1 MVYVQTGAL
10 PTLTHVTCTP
20 IPKFPATRKAMVSSQ
35 LYMALHIF
43 SSSFNIPLQRYSVHT
58 HTHYRLTVGRKGIK
72 IKILQES
79 A

>member
-10 PTLTHVTCTP
+10 PTLTLVTCTP

-43 SSSFNIPLQRYSVHT
+43 SSSFNNP

-72 IKILQES
+72 IKILQKS
-79 A
+79 V